1 LLKLN
6 TQQVTGMAQDAGLY
20 SSNKFAPFVTDVDNR
35 EERHRMFDL

>member
-20 SSNKFAPFVTDVDNR
+20 SSNKFALFVADVDGR
-35 EERHRMFDL
+35 EKRNRMFDL